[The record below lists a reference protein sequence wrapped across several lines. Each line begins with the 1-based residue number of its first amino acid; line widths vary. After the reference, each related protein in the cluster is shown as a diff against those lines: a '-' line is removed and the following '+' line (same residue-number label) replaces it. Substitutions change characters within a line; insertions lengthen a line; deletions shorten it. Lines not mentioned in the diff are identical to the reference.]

1 MPPETWEK
9 TVLGKYIQVI
19 MGQSPESEYYTSD
32 STKTPFLQGNR
43 TFGTKYP
50 SFDTYTSKITKLAP
64 SGSVII
70 SVRAPVGDINLTPV
84 DLCLGR
90 GVAALVSNDSDNE
103 FLYYLMKY
111 MAPTLIQNQTGS
123 TFGSINKDDLC
134 QLEILLPDSYSRL
147 RIGELLSSIDNEITI
162 LQTINDNLLTLAK
175 AIFYNSLSTENVKV
189 LQLSD
194 ICASITDGVHNTVED
209 DPDGSALLLSCKNI
223 KNGQLII
230 GNSERTI
237 NIATFERLRKRTK
250 LAKGDILLTSVGTIG
265 ESLLLMDPPD
275 RIEFQRS
282 VALIKPDTTK
292 VSSEYLYLAINSVKD
307 NIVNTAH
314 GAVQQCLFIN
324 DISMIQIPVIDT
336 NSMELTTEKLKPLF
350 SSINENNHKNEAL
363 ISMRDCILPKL
374 MSGEIDVS
382 AI

>member
-1 MPPETWEK
+1 
-9 TVLGKYIQVI
+9 

-162 LQTINDNLLTLAK
+162 LQTINDNLLKIGKLLFNDMLSSA
-175 AIFYNSLSTENVKV
+175 SLSPGK
-189 LQLSD
+189 LSD
-194 ICASITDGVHNTVED
+194 LTNITMGQSPPGETLSENHNGLLFYQGRSDFGKIFPTPRLYTVDPKRIAPKGSVLVSVRAPVGDLNLALDECCIGRGLAAIESKNSSPGFVHYLMDHLQPDLSVFNGDGTVFGSINKISINNLE
-209 DPDGSALLLSCKNI
+209 
-223 KNGQLII
+223 
-230 GNSERTI
+230 I
-237 NIATFERLRKRTK
+237 NIPDEYSLKLFNEKAKTIDSIIETYHIEMTK
-250 LAKGDILLTSVGTIG
+250 LIELRDY
-265 ESLLLMDPPD
+265 LM
-275 RIEFQRS
+275 
-282 VALIKPDTTK
+282 
-292 VSSEYLYLAINSVKD
+292 
-307 NIVNTAH
+307 
-314 GAVQQCLFIN
+314 
-324 DISMIQIPVIDT
+324 
-336 NSMELTTEKLKPLF
+336 
-350 SSINENNHKNEAL
+350 
-363 ISMRDCILPKL
+363 PKL
-374 MSGEIDVS
+374 LSGEIDVTTIELPTKYS
-382 AI
+382 FNPTDQ